1 MPEYRDYITDL
12 SRRTGASVEESDI
25 AALQGKNPEDVD
37 QFKQDLEAQYRRRAS
52 NVPGD
57 DNGDGSDD
65 RGGDGDGGGGGGI
78 AAQAVNYT
86 RNPQLD
92 EMMSQLLSNQKTEA
106 ERKGREADERAT
118 WRNQMRGNI
127 MGEFN
132 KAAAPVDPNDPII
145 SRARQVHDAAS
156 QRAFNTGREAMAA
169 RSIASGTGQQGAS
182 DAYLQS
188 SSENLAK
195 DNSSYESGLMMDE
208 VKQRRQQVLQLL
220 NLGSGV
226 LTADENRMLQEE
238 MGTMDA
244 QLKQLG
250 LTSGA
255 YLGGMGIQS
264 QRDLGFG
271 GLDIQR
277 MGLSNQN
284 QQFYDKMGNDN
295 GMQEALMNQMIMQQL
310 LGSGA

>member
-1 MPEYRDYITDL
+1 MPNYRDYLGDL

-25 AALQGKNPEDVD
+25 AALEGKNPEDVD
-37 QFKQDLEAQYRRRAS
+37 RFKQDLEAQYRRRGS

-57 DNGDGSDD
+57 SDGNGSDD
-65 RGGDGDGGGGGGI
+65 RGGGGGGGGI

-92 EMMSQLLSNQKTEA
+92 QMMSQLLSNQKIEA
-106 ERKGREADERAT
+106 ERRGREADERAT

-145 SRARQVHDAAS
+145 ARARQVHDAAS

-169 RSIASGTGQQGAS
+169 RSSALGTGQQGSS

-188 SSENLAK
+188 SAENLAK

-208 VKQRRQQVLQLL
+208 VKQRRQQILQLL

-238 MGTMDA
+238 LGTMDA
-244 QLKQLG
+244 ELKQLG

-255 YLGGMGIQS
+255 FLGGSGIQT
-264 QRDLGFG
+264 QRDLGFAG
-271 GLDIQR
+271 MNQ
-277 MGLSNQN
+277 QN

-310 LGSGA
+310 LGGA